1 MSDQTAV
8 LKALASPVRRA
19 ILTRLEAGETAA
31 GALGEGLGVA
41 PATLSEHLATLRTAG
56 LISLRKERA
65 WRFYS
70 LAPGALDAWRPGLS
84 GATPVAAS
92 EPVSGAQTVAVITAT
107 AGLNPRHAFEAF
119 TDAGLAGAWLGAA
132 VSLRDGQFACDLAD
146 GLRLRASF
154 LLTAAPSLI
163 VMAWDARRDGEAAA
177 LRQARTDLVIA
188 PRGVAACQ
196 LRVCQSVGD
205 AVEAERAGAIWRDLL
220 ARFAARA
227 PDAVRAARRTG
238 P

>member
-8 LKALASPVRRA
+8 LKALASPVRRE
-19 ILTRLEAGETAA
+19 ILARLEAGETAA

-41 PATLSEHLATLRTAG
+41 PATLSEHLSTLRAAG
-56 LISLRKERA
+56 LVTLRKDRT
-65 WRFYS
+65 WRYYS
-70 LAPGALDAWRPGLS
+70 LAPGALDAWR
-84 GATPVAAS
+84 AAFG
-92 EPVSGAQTVAVITAT
+92 EAAPAAPAGPVSGAQTVAIITAT

-119 TDAGLAGAWLGAA
+119 TDAGLAGAWLGAP
-132 VSLRDGQFACDLAD
+132 VSLRDGQFACDMPD

-163 VMAWDARRDGEAAA
+163 VMAWDARREGEAASA
-177 LRQARTDLVIA
+177 GQARTDLIIA

-196 LRVCQSVGD
+196 LRVCQSVADG
-205 AVEAERAGAIWRDLL
+205 AEAARAGAIWRDLL

-227 PDAVRAARRTG
+227 PDAVRAARRVS

>member
-8 LKALASPVRRA
+8 LKALASPVRRE
-19 ILTRLEAGETAA
+19 ILARLEAGETAA

-41 PATLSEHLATLRTAG
+41 PATLSEHLSTLRAAG
-56 LISLRKERA
+56 LVTLRKDRT
-65 WRFYS
+65 WRYYN
-70 LAPGALDAWRPGLS
+70 LAPGALDAWRPAFGE
-84 GATPVAAS
+84 AAPAG
-92 EPVSGAQTVAVITAT
+92 PVSGAQTVAIITAT

-119 TDAGLAGAWLGAA
+119 TDADLAGAWLAA
-132 VSLRDGQFACDLAD
+132 PVSLRDGQFACDLPD

-154 LLTAAPSLI
+154 LLTAPPSLI
-163 VMAWDARRDGEAAA
+163 VMAWDARREGEPASAG
-177 LRQARTDLVIA
+177 QARTDLVIA

-196 LRVCQSVGD
+196 LRVCQSVADG
-205 AVEAERAGAIWRDLL
+205 AAAARAGTIWRDLL

-227 PDAVRAARRTG
+227 PDAVRAARRVG